1 MKVQCYYS
9 VTNAFQSV
17 FWVKYIVRRVIE
29 VHKSWMPCFFMSIS
43 TMLKYIHSMYCAMSS
58 ETHLGILFCFL
69 KYLVGHYLVFTICHY
84 GDNERI
90 MQCDISSTDSP
101 SPTQLNSSSNCLSF
115 TSSCTTY
122 ILHTAQELF
131 CRDYRPVNWSGPI
144 KIQVTHDFHTRL
156 FIVQAE
162 KLKL

>member
-1 MKVQCYYS
+1 M
-9 VTNAFQSV
+9 
-17 FWVKYIVRRVIE
+17 RRGIE
-29 VHKSWMPCFFMSIS
+29 VHKSCMPCFFVSIS
-43 TMLKYIHSMYCAMSS
+43 TMLKYIHSMYYVMSS
-58 ETHLGILFCFL
+58 GTHLGILFCFL

-90 MQCDISSTDSP
+90 MRRDISNTDLP

-131 CRDYRPVNWSGPI
+131 CSNMRLQTSKQVRP
-144 KIQVTHDFHTRL
+144 H
-156 FIVQAE
+156 
-162 KLKL
+162 